1 MVDPRTL
8 RRNLLTNGYQ
18 EMAIESEHAFQ
29 VSVLPQI
36 HRDPFDRMLI
46 SQAMVENMILITSDA
61 KVATYPGPIQKV

>member
-1 MVDPRTL
+1 
-8 RRNLLTNGYQ
+8 
-18 EMAIESEHAFQ
+18 MAIESEHAFQ